1 MYAKIFG
8 GYIYLTEIFKRVS
21 KFMYGKSPKI
31 LALPKYLI
39 YMSLFPPFHEH
50 KKLENASIHTRQ
62 KLEQSKH
69 NNKIK
74 KKKPTIIQIP
84 ISFILVPQE
93 LATEMINPSNSAFL
107 VPVWLRR
114 EGSYKFWVRWKMD
127 GKGVH

>member
-1 MYAKIFG
+1 
-8 GYIYLTEIFKRVS
+8 
-21 KFMYGKSPKI
+21 
-31 LALPKYLI
+31 
-39 YMSLFPPFHEH
+39 MSIKNLRMPAFTHG
-50 KKLENASIHTRQ
+50 Q